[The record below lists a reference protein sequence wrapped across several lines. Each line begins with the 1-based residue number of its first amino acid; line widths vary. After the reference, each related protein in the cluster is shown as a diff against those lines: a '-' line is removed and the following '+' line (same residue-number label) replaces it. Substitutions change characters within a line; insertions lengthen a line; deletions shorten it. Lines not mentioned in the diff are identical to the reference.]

1 MSLSSEASKLLSA
14 FYATIEP
21 SVEAAELPGKTW
33 RKVDI
38 NGTFVA
44 AFYVMPVLTK
54 AVQCLLKDKRISE
67 KYSQSYLES
76 MIAERLIAVYF
87 KIPEKAC
94 EQINYLGSELLNSVP
109 KEMNVYMRIHGL
121 SINMREKIGQ
131 YEFVPAGEYEK
142 LNIKCYHQK
151 KESHIKEHIWQNH
164 DHVMVSVSACDSVK
178 AQEKAYSE
186 FQWLENAARLFV
198 DFDFY
203 DVGITSFNS
212 SHVENSLVT
221 DDNGMVIR
229 TSSRVK
235 GSPVPLPF
243 LRIFE
248 KDNNLYR
255 VVNKLGFSISCL
267 TQLQQRIHHAVYL
280 GGLSVHEKVPE
291 VSYFLGVSAFEA
303 LFQKETDKYVNP
315 SIAQQIIES
324 FCYLVADESHRRN
337 VFETMR
343 PFYGKRSAFA
353 HGGKTIVSIGDLDL
367 LRAYLRAAILKL
379 IDDPELSR
387 LKTIDEVAALICDK
401 KFGAKINVADK
412 NGGR

>member
-1 MSLSSEASKLLSA
+1 MSFCSEASKRLSV

-21 SVEAAELPGKTW
+21 SIEAAEMQGKSW
-33 RKVDI
+33 RKVYID
-38 NGTFVA
+38 GTFVS
-44 AFYVMPVLTK
+44 AFYILQSLNDALRYLIK
-54 AVQCLLKDKRISE
+54 NKKISE
-67 KYSQSYLES
+67 NYSLKSLEAK
-76 MIAERLIAVYF
+76 IAERLITIYF
-87 KIPEKAC
+87 KEPEKAR
-94 EQINYLGSELLNSVP
+94 ERISDLVVELLDSVP
-109 KEMNVYMRIHGL
+109 KAMNVYMSIHGL
-121 SINMREKIGQ
+121 SVSMRERIGQ
-131 YEFVPAGEYEK
+131 FEFIPAGDYEM
-142 LNIKCYHQK
+142 LGIKCYHPEM
-151 KESHIKEHIWQNH
+151 ESHIKEHIWQDH
-164 DHVMVSVSACDSVK
+164 DHVMVCVPACDSVK
-178 AQEKAYSE
+178 AHEKAYSE

-198 DFDFY
+198 DSDFY
-203 DVGITSFNS
+203 DVGITSFNF
-212 SHVENSLVT
+212 SHIENALVT
-221 DDNGMVIR
+221 DCNGMTIG
-229 TSSRVK
+229 SSSSVK

-243 LRIFE
+243 SKIFE

-255 VVNKLGFSISCL
+255 VVNKLGFSIGGL
-267 TQLQQRIHHAVYL
+267 TELQQRIRHAVYL

-303 LFQKETDKYVNP
+303 LFQKETNKYVNP

-353 HGGKTIVSIGDLDL
+353 HGGRTIVSTGDLDL

-379 IDDPELSR
+379 IDDPVLSG

-401 KFGAKINVADK
+401 KFGAKINAADK

>member
-1 MSLSSEASKLLSA
+1 MALRTEASKLLSA
-14 FYATIEP
+14 FYATIEA

-33 RKVDI
+33 RQVDVD
-38 NGTFVA
+38 GTFVS
-44 AFYVMPVLTK
+44 AFYVMPALTD
-54 AVQCLLKDKRISE
+54 AVQCLLKDKRISG

-76 MIAERLIAVYF
+76 MIAERLITVYF
-87 KIPEKAC
+87 KMPEKAC
-94 EQINYLGSELLNSVP
+94 EQINNLGSELLNSVP
-109 KEMNVYMRIHGL
+109 KEMNVYMTIHGL
-121 SINMREKIGQ
+121 SVSMREKIGQ
-131 YEFVPAGEYEK
+131 YAFVPAGDYEK
-142 LNIKCYHQK
+142 LGIKCCHPGM
-151 KESHIKEHIWQNH
+151 EPHIKEHIWQNH

-198 DFDFY
+198 DSDFY
-203 DVGITSFNS
+203 DVGITSFNF

-221 DDNGMVIR
+221 DGNGMTIG
-229 TSSRVK
+229 SSSSVK

-243 LRIFE
+243 SRIFE

-255 VVNKLGFSISCL
+255 VVNKLGFSISSL
-267 TQLQQRIHHAVYL
+267 TELQQRIRHAVYL
-280 GGLSVHEKVPE
+280 GGLSVHEKVTE

-353 HGGKTIVSIGDLDL
+353 HGGKTIVSTGDLDL

-401 KFGAKINVADK
+401 KFGAKISATDK

>member
-1 MSLSSEASKLLSA
+1 MALRTEASRLLSA
-14 FYATIEP
+14 FYATIES
-21 SVEAAELPGKTW
+21 SVEAAKSPGKTW
-33 RKVDI
+33 RKVYID
-38 NGTFVA
+38 GTFVS
-44 AFYVMPVLTK
+44 AFYAMSALTD
-54 AVQCLLKDKRISE
+54 ALQCLFKDKRISG
-67 KYSQSYLES
+67 KYSQSHLES
-76 MIAERLIAVYF
+76 MIAERLITVYF
-87 KIPEKAC
+87 KEPEKSC
-94 EQINYLGSELLNSVP
+94 ERISVLVSELLDAVP
-109 KEMNVYMRIHGL
+109 KAMNVYMSIHGL
-121 SINMREKIGQ
+121 SVSMRERIGQ
-131 YEFVPAGEYEK
+131 YEFVPADDYEK
-142 LNIKCYHQK
+142 LGIKCYQQQM
-151 KESHIKEHIWQNH
+151 ESHIKKHIWQNH

-178 AQEKAYSE
+178 AREKAYSE

-198 DFDFY
+198 DSDFY
-203 DVGITSFNS
+203 DIGITSFNF
-212 SHVENSLVT
+212 SHIENSLVT
-221 DDNGMVIR
+221 DDSGMTIG
-229 TSSRVK
+229 SSSSVK

-243 LRIFE
+243 SRIFE

-255 VVNKLGFSISCL
+255 VVNKLGFSISSL
-267 TQLQQRIHHAVYL
+267 TELQQRIRHAVYL
-280 GGLSVHEKVPE
+280 GGLSVHEKVTE

-353 HGGKTIVSIGDLDL
+353 HGGKTIVSTGDLDL

-401 KFGAKINVADK
+401 KFGAKISATDK